1 MVVEER
7 RKGPSIEAVP
17 DGDTKTRLVCPDCGY
32 IAYQNPKIVVG
43 AVCVWEDTFL
53 LCRRAIPPRKGLWT
67 MPAGFLELN
76 ESTAEGAKRE
86 ALEEAN
92 ARIEIEGLIGIYE
105 IPHVSMLYVIHRARL
120 LSPEVSAGVESEAV
134 AFFRWDEIPWDAL
147 AFSSVAWAHKQFRA
161 AATPSLAIAPPGF

>member
-1 MVVEER
+1 MVAEQR

-17 DGDTKTRLVCPDCGY
+17 DGDTKARLVCPDCGY
-32 IAYQNPKIVVG
+32 VAYQNPKIVVG

-53 LCRRAIPPRKGLWT
+53 LCRRAIAPRKGLWT

-92 ARIEIEGLIGIYE
+92 ARIEIEGLIGVYE

-120 LSPEVSAGVESEAV
+120 LSPEVSAGAESEAV
-134 AFFRWDEIPWDAL
+134 AFFRWSDIPWDAL
-147 AFSSVAWAHKQFRA
+147 AFSSVAWAHRQFQA
-161 AATPSLAIAPPGF
+161 AAAPTLAIAPPGF